1 MMAGKQK
8 TPDQAAQAVILRE
21 AGWTVTAIAQRM
33 SISVSTTQRL
43 LKKHNAVAG
52 AGTQALIE
60 KAREELLTTAFSLD
74 AVQQTAASLVA
85 DELALNQQIRTKLAN
100 ALEVL
105 DPTNPIVFRS
115 LAAASTALKLTQ
127 DVTRRALPLEKLNQ
141 ALDIEELPELKIH
154 IMDDADVAEMRA
166 QQRLEEAEL
175 EGDLQGIEDE
185 LETLRWLESRRL
197 AHIQQHDE
205 DVISEGPDLLLPGL

>member
-185 LETLRWLESRRL
+185 LETLRWLDSRRL
-197 AHIQQHDE
+197 THIQQHDD
-205 DVISEGPDLLLPGL
+205 DVISEGPDLILPG

>member
-1 MMAGKQK
+1 MAGKQK

-175 EGDLQGIEDE
+175 EGDVQGIEDE

-205 DVISEGPDLLLPGL
+205 DVISEGPDLILPG